1 MSNKKNNKQ
10 KKQKT
15 IVVKQTADGKDEVII
30 TKAPSKTVLGKIVIA
45 VTCFRNDYRCNRKFS
60 YCACSS
66 FQITIN

>member
-45 VTCFRNDYRCNRKFS
+45 VLAFAMIIGVIASLVIVLVQASK
-60 YCACSS
+60 
-66 FQITIN
+66 